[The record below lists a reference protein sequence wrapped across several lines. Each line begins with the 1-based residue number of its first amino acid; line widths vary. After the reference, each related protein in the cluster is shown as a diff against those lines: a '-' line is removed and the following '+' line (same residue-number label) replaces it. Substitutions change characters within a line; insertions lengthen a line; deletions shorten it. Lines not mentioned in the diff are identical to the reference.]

1 MVGTAGAVVIPV
13 AAITAEVA
21 ITAVEAI
28 TAAAVVAVIPAVALG
43 AVVPAAAVV
52 AVIQAAAVV
61 VIRAA
66 AARATIT
73 SFVFCEA
80 TTMGGSMPP
89 IPSADVCGIL
99 VALHKSQSH
108 Y

>member
-1 MVGTAGAVVIPV
+1 VAAAPVIPAV
-13 AAITAEVA
+13 AVA
-21 ITAVEAI
+21 
-28 TAAAVVAVIPAVALG
+28 AVIPAVAVA
-43 AVVPAAAVV
+43 AVIRAAAV
-52 AVIQAAAVV
+52 VV

-66 AARATIT
+66 AAGATIT

-80 TTMGGSMPP
+80 MTMGGSMPP
-89 IPSADVCGIL
+89 VPSADVCGIL

>member
-1 MVGTAGAVVIPV
+1 VAV
-13 AAITAEVA
+13 A
-21 ITAVEAI
+21 
-28 TAAAVVAVIPAVALG
+28 AVIPAVA
-43 AVVPAAAVV
+43 VAAVIR
-52 AVIQAAAVV
+52 AAAAVV
-61 VIRAA
+61 VIPAVAAVAVIRAA
-66 AARATIT
+66 VARATIT

-89 IPSADVCGIL
+89 VPSADVCGIL